1 MPLDSAVGFG
11 PALQLC
17 RPYRAKTTGKA
28 LGLIFL
34 HPLGDDIFGPAPPV
48 KDPRP
53 LRGDARTNMSEVLS

>member
-1 MPLDSAVGFG
+1 MPLDSAVGFS

-28 LGLIFL
+28 LGLIFPPPAWGSGL
-34 HPLGDDIFGPAPPV
+34 LPLV